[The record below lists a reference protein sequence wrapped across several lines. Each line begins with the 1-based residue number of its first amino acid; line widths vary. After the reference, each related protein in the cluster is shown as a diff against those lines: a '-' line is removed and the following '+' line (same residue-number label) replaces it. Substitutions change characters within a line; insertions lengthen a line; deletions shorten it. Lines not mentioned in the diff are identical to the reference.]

1 MQKPNLTLTPE
12 QSHIVAQALATPF
25 LDEDYSDITVIKGYA
40 GTGKTVTTA
49 QIIREL
55 REAGMETIVLA
66 PTAAALS
73 VIESRLADVEG
84 VHIKT
89 CASVTSSPVKRL
101 SLGEDLPQ
109 FNLNPDGLCNL
120 GRLLKSLKVDDTGFV
135 SAIEKGTF
143 YRRRVNLESPGEALR
158 GAQSV
163 VVDTPALASALRSTI
178 VGSKIG
184 HIDTE
189 MTQVHDSPSESAAK
203 LQRLVN
209 KSGRGYH
216 NKIVILVDE
225 ASMVDETTMDIIM
238 LAAHALNAK
247 LVICGD
253 PGQLQPVGGAQSD
266 LMSNPTT
273 GRWEH
278 VVKMSADSS
287 CSLSITTH
295 ELTDVLR
302 SDDKIAHLAKKIREG
317 VPLSVLSNN
326 YDDVIET
333 DKSSPEDILLE
344 NREVFAQADAV
355 VTFRNK
361 SVAAYNRYLREMAGR
376 SGDMCEGDRLVC
388 TQNTYG
394 EHIYEFRNSELLTV
408 KAIGVKEHSAL
419 TNSAAVLEQR
429 AADTASE
436 FAKIKVLLDAGSIM
450 PAVVTKQSGEE
461 RGVFVWNPQ
470 ASLPRST
477 KSSYTDV
484 WNGFDNPPL
493 APLVDVQYAYALT
506 VHKSQGS
513 EWNNVVYVT
522 SASDRSIMTGTNMPY
537 TAITRAKQNATVIYS
552 A

>member
-163 VVDTPALASALRSTI
+163 VVDTPALASALRGTI

-216 NKIVILVDE
+216 NKMVILVDE

-278 VVKMSADSS
+278 VVKMSTDSS

-333 DKSSPEDILLE
+333 DKSSPEDILFE

-361 SVAAYNRYLREMAGR
+361 SVAAYNRYLREMTGR

-408 KAIGVKEHSAL
+408 KAIGAKEHSAL
-419 TNSAAVLEQR
+419 TNSVAVLEQR